1 MLTLR
6 TWTALAL
13 SAVIALPLGEARSQ
27 GAWPSRPIKFV
38 VPLPPGGSPDYLS
51 RLLAER
57 LQPALGQ
64 PFVVEN
70 KPGAG
75 GNIAREFVAKQPADG
90 YTILM
95 SESSHVMAAGIGAKL
110 PYDPITDFQPI
121 SLAATI
127 PFGLTVNAG
136 TPVRSLKEFLDFAKS
151 SPRPLT
157 YGTAGVGAPHHFAA
171 ELLRAMTGINVV
183 HVPYKGSAG
192 IIPALLTGEIDFSI
206 AAVNSLLPHFKSGKL
221 RPIAMAGSSRTAILP
236 QVPTIA
242 EAGPLPGYT
251 VDVWLGVMAP
261 AGTPR
266 PVIDRLNGEINR
278 VVGDPQIVKE
288 RLNTVGLHCGCAGLV
303 EGIGAGLGIANRLV
317 DVARRQKLHFP
328 YRIRLRLALGEDYAA
343 ALPRFVS
350 KPGSLPRSA
359 AGFFRFSCQSS
370 DSMKILS
377 GWSWTVS
384 SYT

>member
-1 MLTLR
+1 MNTRILAIS
-6 TWTALAL
+6 ALYAL
-13 SAVIALPLGEARSQ
+13 LPLAAGEAAAQSSP
-27 GAWPSRPIKFV
+27 WPNRPIRFV

-57 LQPALGQ
+57 LQPVLGQ

-75 GNIAREFVAKQPADG
+75 GNIAREFVARQPADG

-110 PYDPITDFQPI
+110 PYDPIKDFQPI

-127 PFGLTVNAG
+127 PFGLTVNSGMPAH
-136 TPVRSLKEFLDFAKS
+136 SLEEFIAYAKAS
-151 SPRPLT
+151 QRALT
-157 YGTAGVGAPHHFAA
+157 YGTAGIGSPHHFAV
-171 ELLRAMTGINVV
+171 ELLRSMTGINVV

-192 IIPALLTGEIDFSI
+192 IIPALLSGEIDFTI

-236 QVPTIA
+236 DVPTIA

-266 PVIDRLNGEINR
+266 PIIDRLSGEISR
-278 VVGDPQIVKE
+278 VVRDPQIVKE
-288 RLNTVGLHCGCAGLV
+288 RLNTVGLEAVGTTPGQLLEVMKADLV
-303 EGIGAGLGIANRLV
+303 KFTKIARE
-317 DVARRQKLHFP
+317 AQ
-328 YRIRLRLALGEDYAA
+328 I
-343 ALPRFVS
+343 
-350 KPGSLPRSA
+350 KPE
-359 AGFFRFSCQSS
+359 
-370 DSMKILS
+370 
-377 GWSWTVS
+377 
-384 SYT
+384 